1 MAIAAAIWLLSAA
14 PSMATTAFTVRETIP
29 LDGVV
34 IDGCDEQIMLS
45 GSLSAIFHVTEL
57 DSGAVTGVS
66 VSGPSGLSG
75 TGLTSGAM
83 YRAVGVTVNVGHQDA
98 PPGEFVGQMTLTL
111 VDRTRTVGT
120 AGAATLDI
128 RTTFHLTKVDGES
141 VVIFEHGPYVTC
153 G

>member
-1 MAIAAAIWLLSAA
+1 
-14 PSMATTAFTVRETIP
+14 
-29 LDGVV
+29 
-34 IDGCDEQIMLS
+34 
-45 GSLSAIFHVTEL
+45 
-57 DSGAVTGVS
+57 
-66 VSGPSGLSG
+66 
-75 TGLTSGAM
+75 
-83 YRAVGVTVNVGHQDA
+83 
-98 PPGEFVGQMTLTL
+98 MTLTL